1 VKSPDSILAG
11 DNIFMCRNMTYNME
25 KEAEARHKR
34 VTEDKLDLFMR
45 HFLPELKTTSSNR
58 TARDIYR

>member
-1 VKSPDSILAG
+1 MSPDSIL
-11 DNIFMCRNMTYNME
+11 MCRNMTYKME
-25 KEAEARHKR
+25 REAEARHIR

>member
-1 VKSPDSILAG
+1 MSPDSILAA
-11 DNIFMCRNMTYNME
+11 DNIVTCRNMTYKME

-45 HFLPELKTTSSNR
+45 HFLLELKTTSNNR

>member
-1 VKSPDSILAG
+1 MSQDSILAG
-11 DNIFMCRNMTYNME
+11 DNIFMCRNMTYKME
-25 KEAEARHKR
+25 KEAEARHR
-34 VTEDKLDLFMR
+34 RATEDKLNLFMR